1 MNYKNAEILL
11 SVTLAGKLTSRG
23 KYNAVNKLDE
33 NGKKVVA
40 IERNSAGA
48 IEKNEVIK
56 LQTVQLPSYAE
67 ASSNTKLGTAFVN
80 HAISEDGRPKTISA
94 GMWNKMKPSVRL
106 NLHVKKYA
114 EDMYPGC
121 EYTYEV
127 IAGDEE
133 GED

>member
-40 IERNSAGA
+40 IERNSVGA

-56 LQTVQLPSYAE
+56 LQTIQLPSYAE
-67 ASSNTKLGTAFVN
+67 SSSNTKLGTAFVN
-80 HAISEDGRPKTISA
+80 FAISEDGRPKTISA
-94 GMWNKMKPSVRL
+94 GMWNKMKPSMRL
-106 NLHVKKYA
+106 NIHVKKYA
-114 EDMYPGC
+114 EDMFPGA
-121 EYTYEV
+121 EYKYEV
-127 IAGDEE
+127 IEGDEE
-133 GED
+133 AED